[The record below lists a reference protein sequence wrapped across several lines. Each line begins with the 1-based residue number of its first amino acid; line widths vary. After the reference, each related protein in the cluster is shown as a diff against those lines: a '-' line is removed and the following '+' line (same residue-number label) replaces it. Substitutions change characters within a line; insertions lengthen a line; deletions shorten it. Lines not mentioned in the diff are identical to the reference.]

1 MDRWYNKVAVV
12 TGASTGIGAATAL
25 ELVKN
30 GMVVIGMARSVD
42 KVEALKSELPNNL
55 KSNLHSRFCDVTNED
70 SIVQAFSWVDKNF
83 GGTDVL
89 VNNAGTIKA
98 GRLSEATN
106 SEAVRTNIDT
116 NFTGVVFCTRQ
127 ALLSLEKRAVDG
139 HIININSIWGH
150 EVPKHTEI
158 APVYN
163 VYNATKFAITGLS
176 ETLRQELDYLN
187 RRTKVTSIS
196 PGATA
201 TDRLRKHFDE
211 NMLMNAIQPNDIAH
225 AIIYALSTPENVQIA
240 ELTVKPV
247 REKL

>member
-1 MDRWYNKVAVV
+1 MDRWCDKIAVV

-30 GMVVIGMARSVD
+30 GMIVVGMARSVD
-42 KVEALKSELPNNL
+42 KIEALKTELPANL
-55 KSNLHSRFCDVTNED
+55 RAHFHSRFCDVTNED
-70 SIVQAFSWVDKNF
+70 SIVQAFSWVEKNF
-83 GGTDVL
+83 GGIDVL

-98 GRLSEATN
+98 ARLSDANN
-106 SEAVRTNIDT
+106 SEAVRINIDT

-127 ALLSLEKRAVDG
+127 TLLSLEKRSADG
-139 HIININSIWGH
+139 HIININSVWGH
-150 EVPKHTEI
+150 EVPKNTEI
-158 APVYN
+158 PPVHN
-163 VYNATKFAITGLS
+163 VYHATKFAISALS

-201 TDRLRKHFDE
+201 TDRLKQHFDS
-211 NMLMNAIQPNDIAH
+211 NMLKNAVQPTDIAH
-225 AIIYALSTPENVQIA
+225 AIIYALSTPDYVQVA

-247 REKL
+247 KEKL